1 MVLRYEQKR
10 EDVAAASRL
19 MTYKT
24 RYFLI
29 GLWLFVLVTNIPDI
43 RRSIA
48 HGGTLRDALNQDAGL
63 FLTLVLLGAFFLF
76 LAWLLPRAM
85 AWRTILRTVD
95 WKLADEGV
103 EIQSEVSS
111 TRIRWEAFIKSREDR
126 KVFLLYVQK
135 NSAQFIPKRVLSAEQ
150 LSELRDI
157 VSRHVK
163 KV

>member
-1 MVLRYEQKR
+1 MVLRYEEKK

-29 GLWLFVLVTNIPDI
+29 GLWLLVLVTDI
-43 RRSIA
+43 QDIWRSIA
-48 HGGTLRDALNQDAGL
+48 HGGTLRDALNQNGGL

-85 AWRTILRTVD
+85 TWRTILRTVE
-95 WKLADEGV
+95 WKLTDEGV

-111 TRIRWEAFIKSREDR
+111 TRIR
-126 KVFLLYVQK
+126 
-135 NSAQFIPKRVLSAEQ
+135 
-150 LSELRDI
+150 
-157 VSRHVK
+157 
-163 KV
+163 

>member
-1 MVLRYEQKR
+1 MVLRYEQKK

-29 GLWLFVLVTNIPDI
+29 GLWLLVLVMDIQDI

-48 HGGTLRDALNQDAGL
+48 RGGPLRDVLNHDGGL

-85 AWRTILRTVD
+85 TWRTILRTVE
-95 WKLADEGV
+95 WKLTDEGV

-111 TRIRWEAFIKSREDR
+111 TRIRWEAFIKSREDQ

-150 LSELRDI
+150 LGELRDI

>member
-1 MVLRYEQKR
+1 MSFSLSDTFFVIVIFQLLFTSVFLFTHQK
-10 EDVAAASRL
+10 
-19 MTYKT
+19 
-24 RYFLI
+24 
-29 GLWLFVLVTNIPDI
+29 G
-43 RRSIA
+43 RRISN
-48 HGGTLRDALNQDAGL
+48 T
-63 FLTLVLLGAFFLF
+63 LLGAFFLF

-85 AWRTILRTVD
+85 TWRTILRTVE
-95 WKLADEGV
+95 WKLTDEGV

-111 TRIRWEAFIKSREDR
+111 TRIRWEAFIKSREDQ

-150 LSELRDI
+150 LGELRDI

>member
-1 MVLRYEQKR
+1 
-10 EDVAAASRL
+10 
-19 MTYKT
+19 
-24 RYFLI
+24 
-29 GLWLFVLVTNIPDI
+29 
-43 RRSIA
+43 
-48 HGGTLRDALNQDAGL
+48 
-63 FLTLVLLGAFFLF
+63 
-76 LAWLLPRAM
+76 M